1 MTNIIG
7 SNSLTF
13 AVRRHA
19 PELIA
24 PATPIPRELKL
35 LSDID
40 DQEGLWYPFPLL
52 FLYPG
57 NPKMGD
63 TNPASV
69 IRDALP
75 KLLVFYYPLAGRI
88 VKGSGKKLMVDCTGE
103 GVLFI
108 EAEADV
114 TLEQFGKTL
123 CPPIPCVEKLMC
135 VDPGSDDIVGS
146 PLIQIQVTRL
156 LCGGFIFTARVCHVL
171 CDGTGAAQFLTAL
184 GEMTRGA
191 GVPSILPVW
200 QRELLCAR
208 DPPCITFPHPEYDNV
223 TDPKVNHKIAP
234 DEMSATTLFFGPSE
248 MSSLRRFVP
257 ENLKACTNFE
267 VLTASL
273 WRCRTIAQ
281 QVDPEQ
287 DVHLMFFVNS
297 RGKFN
302 PPIPVGYYG
311 NCIVLPC
318 VASRAGD
325 LCNKPLGYALE
336 LVMKGKSMVTEEYVR
351 STMDLMVVK
360 GQPCHKTR
368 STYIVTN
375 VSRVGFN
382 RVNFGWGEP
391 LFAGFPSDDED
402 FPGVYCSILHSTN
415 DKGESGVLAVFGL
428 PTPTMER
435 LIKELDIM
443 LKFKELESGVTRT
456 RAKTVKEKELE
467 HERYEEIKSRK

>member
-1 MTNIIG
+1 MTKISGN
-7 SNSLTF
+7 NSLTF

-24 PATPIPRELKL
+24 PATPVPRELKL

-40 DQEGLWYPFPLL
+40 DQEGLRYLFPLL
-52 FLYPG
+52 FMYPS

-63 TNPASV
+63 TNPASL

-75 KLLVFYYPLAGRI
+75 KLLVFYYPLAGRM
-88 VKGSGKKLMVDCTGE
+88 VEGSGKKLMLDCTGE

-114 TLEQFGKTL
+114 TLEQFGKTP
-123 CPPIPCVEKLMC
+123 CPPFPCIEKLMC
-135 VDPGSDDIVGS
+135 VDPGSDDLVGS

-156 LCGGFIFTARVCHVL
+156 LCGAFIFTARICHAL
-171 CDGTGAAQFLTAL
+171 CDGTGATQFLTAL
-184 GEMTRGA
+184 GEMARGA
-191 GVPSILPVW
+191 DVPSILPVW

-208 DPPCITFPHPEYDNV
+208 DPPSVTCTHPEYDDV
-223 TDPKVNHKIAP
+223 AETEVHHKIAT
-234 DEMSATTLFFGPSE
+234 DEMSTLTYFFGPSE

-257 ENLKACTNFE
+257 ENLACTNFE
-267 VLTASL
+267 VLATCL

-281 QVDPEQ
+281 QLDPEQ

-302 PPIPVGYYG
+302 PPIPIGYYG

-318 VASRAGD
+318 VTSRVGD

-336 LVMKGKSMVTEEYVR
+336 LVMTGKSRISEEYVR

-360 GQPCHKTR
+360 GRPCFKTR

-375 VSRVGFN
+375 VSRIGFN
-382 RVNFGWGEP
+382 KINFGWSEP
-391 LFAGFPSDDED
+391 LFAGFPYDDEE
-402 FPGVYCSILHSTN
+402 FPGVYCSFLHSTN
-415 DKGESGVLAVFGL
+415 DIGESGVLVVLGL
-428 PTPTMER
+428 PTSTMER
-435 LIKELDIM
+435 FVKELDIM
-443 LKFKELESGVTRT
+443 LK
-456 RAKTVKEKELE
+456 
-467 HERYEEIKSRK
+467 